1 MQNDV
6 TIVVP
11 AHNEEAGI
19 GQVLADVK
27 AAMADTPHSFE
38 IVVVD
43 DSSTDRTAEIARES
57 GVTLYQHS
65 FRRGYGEALKTGIR
79 IARSNVIVTIDG
91 DGTYPCDVIP
101 TLLARLDGIA
111 MVVGARIGANVNI
124 PFLRRLPKLL
134 LLRLANYLA
143 DAKIP
148 DLNSGL
154 RVFHRE
160 DALRLFRLLPSGFS
174 FSTTITLAMMQSG
187 AGVEYVPIDYHKR
200 FGKSKIH
207 PILDTKRLLF
217 QIVRMIIYVNPL
229 KVFFPISIVLFV
241 VGAVKLVF
249 DIVQNQNVAELSVLL
264 IMGAIQVLAI
274 GLLADLVNRRAA
286 DDVAVHRP

>member
-79 IARSNVIVTIDG
+79 IARSNVIVTIDA

-111 MVVGARIGANVNI
+111 MVVGARIG
-124 PFLRRLPKLL
+124 RRGETTMENPGI
-134 LLRLANYLA
+134 RA
-143 DAKIP
+143 
-148 DLNSGL
+148 S
-154 RVFHRE
+154 RS
-160 DALRLFRLLPSGFS
+160 PSG
-174 FSTTITLAMMQSG
+174 
-187 AGVEYVPIDYHKR
+187 P
-200 FGKSKIH
+200 
-207 PILDTKRLLF
+207 TKRSVTGG
-217 QIVRMIIYVNPL
+217 IVCSRG
-229 KVFFPISIVLFV
+229 SS
-241 VGAVKLVF
+241 AT
-249 DIVQNQNVAELSVLL
+249 
-264 IMGAIQVLAI
+264 
-274 GLLADLVNRRAA
+274 
-286 DDVAVHRP
+286 